1 MVRGVADRAFLPAKS
16 LLEEVGDMMILTGK
30 TIMSALRPPYP
41 YGGEF
46 VQQFLFALKLCW
58 FPLVVSTVAF
68 GYGAPGLQAANF
80 LVLFGALD
88 RLGGFFVLASIRE
101 FAPFVTAIVLA
112 GVAGTAITA
121 DLGARKI
128 REELD
133 ALQVLGVDPVKNLVV
148 PRFLALM
155 LVTGLFDIY
164 ALLFGIFGGIA
175 RDARQRRAARPVLGD
190 VLHQRLGHGPLGVGP
205 QVHDVRRDHR
215 DRLLLQGHDRVGRR
229 RGGGPGR
236 QPGGRHR
243 HHGRLRVQLRVH
255 ADAAR
260 DPSRDHGD
268 QVNIGWLS
276 VPRDWIAS
284 FGEIVKFCSRIVAEV
299 FTLKVLRF
307 FGEALRQAGILI
319 LSSTIVI
326 WGLIFIIGLQC
337 GIEGAYFNRSVGSPA
352 YAGVFAAWCDLRE
365 LVPYAF
371 GYMMSAKIG
380 TGIVAE
386 LGSMRI
392 SDEIDALEVMGIPSL
407 TFLCATKLLGG
418 WLVLP
423 FMYLAG
429 IGAGFF
435 ASYLAVV
442 QQIGEV
448 SQRRLLPDLLDV
460 PEPTRPLIQRDKG
473 HDDGHGHRA
482 RRLLLRLQ
490 RRAAARS
497 AWAPRPRSRWCSTS
511 CSCTSSA
518 CWGRSSS
525 GARTHG
531 RQSEV
536 ERRHATL
543 SDDTQDPRR
552 AATAGPPAG
561 AGRSETQPREQPT
574 REQDTEERSPEH
586 DPELRAPPRA
596 GRSATA
602 TPTTSTSGT
611 RARSARPACRTR
623 SSSSRCTRRSAATR
637 SCAA

>member
-46 VQQFLFALKLCW
+46 VSQFLFALKLCW
-58 FPLVVSTVAF
+58 FPLLVSTVAF

-164 ALLFGIFGGIA
+164 ALLFGIFGGILA
-175 RDARQRRAARPVLGD
+175 TLVNGA
-190 VLHQRLGHGPLGVGP
+190 PLGPFWATFFTNASVTDLWGS
-205 QVHDVRRDHR
+205 VLKCTHVRRDHR

-229 RGGGPGR
+229 RGGGPRR
-236 QPGGRHR
+236 QPGGRDR
-243 HHGRLRVQLRVH
+243 VPGRVRVQLRLH
-255 ADAAR
+255 PDAAG
-260 DPSRDHGD
+260 DPPRDHGD

-276 VPRDWIAS
+276 VPKDWIAS

-299 FTLKVLRF
+299 FTLRVLRF

-319 LSSTIVI
+319 LSSTLVI
-326 WGLIFIIGLQC
+326 WGLVFIIGLQC

-371 GYMMSAKIG
+371 GYMMSAKVG

-407 TFLCATKLLGG
+407 TFLCATKLLAA

-448 SQRRLLPDLLDV
+448 SSGGFFLIFWMFQNPPDLLYSV
-460 PEPTRPLIQRDKG
+460 IKG
-473 HDDGHGHRA
+473 M
-482 RRLLLRLQ
+482 
-490 RRAAARS
+490 
-497 AWAPRPRSRWCSTS
+497 TM
-511 CSCTSSA
+511 
-518 CWGRSSS
+518 
-525 GARTHG
+525 
-531 RQSEV
+531 
-536 ERRHATL
+536 
-543 SDDTQDPRR
+543 
-552 AATAGPPAG
+552 ATAIVLVGCYYGYNASGGPVGVGTATAKSMVLNIVLVHLIGMLGTQLFWG
-561 AGRSETQPREQPT
+561 ANP
-574 REQDTEERSPEH
+574 
-586 DPELRAPPRA
+586 RAPI
-596 GRSATA
+596 G
-602 TPTTSTSGT
+602 G
-611 RARSARPACRTR
+611 
-623 SSSSRCTRRSAATR
+623 
-637 SCAA
+637 